1 MREKTFPLNS
11 TIKHAVRDFRLQ
23 IPVLNSSLWR
33 SQMATVHFG
42 LCHTFLYPGK
52 LEAGQA
58 KFGFYLEPSLNL
70 KVMLHDP
77 QFYHVLANS
86 LSVPRLW
93 LQYQAGQNM
102 PAGHFEWRN
111 IILTQYHL
119 LNRPE
124 QPCEEGEDYDFLQ
137 CVKTSQARRVGCRPP
152 WDIWS
157 PHTLPLCQTVEE
169 LEEHERLDQIT
180 SQSEQETILRTSGC
194 LAPCRYQEYKTAG
207 EPRTGP
213 TPPLEGDQE
222 YRLRSVG
229 QSGLSVIRALSA
241 ATSCSGSALRPARSG
256 PSERSGPTPPYLSSL
271 TWGDRLV
278 CLSESLSCHYGT
290 ASTT

>member
-1 MREKTFPLNS
+1 
-11 TIKHAVRDFRLQ
+11 
-23 IPVLNSSLWR
+23 
-33 SQMATVHFG
+33 MASMYFG
-42 LCHTFLYPGK
+42 MCHTFTYKNKENTDESTKLFVLDPTLNYRIFIHDPKFYHLLIKSLFPRILLEYKKGK
-52 LEAGQA
+52 NIEAGTYD
-58 KFGFYLEPSLNL
+58 FYEI
-70 KVMLHDP
+70 
-77 QFYHVLANS
+77 
-86 LSVPRLW
+86 SVTEH
-93 LQYQAGQNM
+93 N
-102 PAGHFEWRN
+102 
-111 IILTQYHL
+111 L

-124 QPCEEGEDYDFLQ
+124 QPCEEEENYDFLQ
-137 CVKTSQARRVGCRPP
+137 CVKTSQARMVGCRPP

-157 PHTLPLCQTVEE
+157 PHTIPLCQTVEE

-256 PSERSGPTPPYLSSL
+256 PSERSGPTPPSLSSL
-271 TWGDRLV
+271 TWGDRSV

>member
-1 MREKTFPLNS
+1 MSYK
-11 TIKHAVRDFRLQ
+11 
-23 IPVLNSSLWR
+23 VL
-33 SQMATVHFG
+33 
-42 LCHTFLYPGK
+42 
-52 LEAGQA
+52 
-58 KFGFYLEPSLNL
+58 
-70 KVMLHDP
+70 LHDP
-77 QFYHVLANS
+77 QFYLILINS
-86 LSVPRLW
+86 LTFPRIMLE
-93 LQYQAGQNM
+93 YKAGQSM
-102 PAGHFEWRN
+102 QRAGYFTYFF
-111 IILTQYHL
+111 ISLTEHHL

-124 QPCEEGEDYDFLQ
+124 QPCEEGEEEEDYDFLK
-137 CVKTSQARRVGCRPP
+137 CVKTSQAETVGCRPP

-256 PSERSGPTPPYLSSL
+256 PSERSGPTPPSLSSL